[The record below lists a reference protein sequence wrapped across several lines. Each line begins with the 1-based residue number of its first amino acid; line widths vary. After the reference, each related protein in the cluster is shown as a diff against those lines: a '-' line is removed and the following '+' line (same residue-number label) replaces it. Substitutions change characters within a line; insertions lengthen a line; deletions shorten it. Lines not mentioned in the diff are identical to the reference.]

1 MMSELNNI
9 KPANQQWNNPA
20 PDAAP
25 SIFNSP
31 GILGNINFGSSTNK
45 WPESAP
51 SQPYPIPCTS
61 TPTFSDN
68 FIPYHQMKPV
78 VDGPKVIMTPQLK
91 KQLDEAGSIASPVNK
106 HNHYFKDV
114 SNLISIDVYRVLE
127 LFEVTDQALG
137 HAIKKLLVAGGSG
150 AGKSIEKDIEEAIVS
165 LQRCLQMK
173 REVNGK
179 T

>member
-31 GILGNINFGSSTNK
+31 GILGKINFGPSTNN

-51 SQPYPIPCTS
+51 SQSYPIPCTS
-61 TPTFSDN
+61 TPIFSDN
-68 FIPYHQMKPV
+68 AIPYHHMKPV
-78 VDGPKVIMTPQLK
+78 VDGPKVIMTPQIQ
-91 KQLDEAGSIASPVNK
+91 KQLDEFALKSNPSNK
-106 HNHYFKDV
+106 HAHYFKDV

-137 HAIKKLLVAGGSG
+137 HAIKKLLVAGGRG